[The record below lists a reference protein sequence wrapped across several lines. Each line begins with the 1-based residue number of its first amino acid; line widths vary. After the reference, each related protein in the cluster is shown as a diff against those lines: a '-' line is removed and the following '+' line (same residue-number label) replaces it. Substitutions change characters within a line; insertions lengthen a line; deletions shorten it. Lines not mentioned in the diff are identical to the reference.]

1 MPLDPDDTATT
12 ARDYMLDQMW
22 AVAPGALVE
31 VGALNADGS
40 ELDPVDCPGYAR
52 YTVASWAGFWLP
64 ASGGSKSSN
73 PVAVGTPTAEWLD
86 AGIKDAI
93 YVDGYLFD
101 SDDLGDPLVVTAA
114 GDPTSV
120 TVVRTFD
127 GAAG

>member
-52 YTVASWAGFWLP
+52 YAVASWAGFWLP

-86 AGIKDAI
+86 SGAEWRIF
-93 YVDGYLFD
+93 VDGYPFD
-101 SDDLGDPLVVTAA
+101 GDRLTDPLVVTAA
-114 GDPTSV
+114 GDPADV
-120 TVVRTFD
+120 TVVVNFD
-127 GAAG
+127 GSAG